1 MPAADACGHYLNTV
15 VDIIVNQNKFKGK
28 VRNMSILK
36 KPDYIGL
43 ENNIM
48 DVIKEEQIKLGYRD
62 EKIRLYYP
70 RESLKN
76 YLGKELTQE
85 ELDKSLAAF
94 RVHAAERLGNLE
106 ISNAGDRYC
115 ILIPASGVTYVH
127 QNIKRE
133 FLEEFIKTI
142 GNHNLTIENILK
154 VFYSHSNKVVCQ
166 KENHGE
172 FEYLIYFEDGIP
184 DSYRYCIT
192 FEEHHAIYHRFTI
205 ADYNSFDFS

>member
-1 MPAADACGHYLNTV
+1 
-15 VDIIVNQNKFKGK
+15 
-28 VRNMSILK
+28 MSLLK
-36 KPDYIGL
+36 QPDFMGL

-70 RESLKN
+70 MESLKN
-76 YLGKELTQE
+76 YLGNELNKE
-85 ELDKSLAAF
+85 ELDKYLAEF
-94 RVHAAERLGNLE
+94 REYVIGRLGNLE
-106 ISNAGDRYC
+106 ISNIGDRYC

-127 QNIKRE
+127 HNIRRE

-142 GNHNLTIENILK
+142 SNHNLTIENILK
-154 VFYSHSNKVVCQ
+154 VFYSHSEKVVCK

-192 FEEHHAIYHRFTI
+192 FEGPHAIYHRFTI
-205 ADYNSFDFS
+205 TDYNSFDFS